1 MYGKERFV
9 PVEESG
15 WVAREAGEGYDKEEF
30 VTSYT
35 LMLFTF
41 YD

>member
-1 MYGKERFV
+1 MGRKDVYLWKKMDGLQRRQGK
-9 PVEESG
+9 
-15 WVAREAGEGYDKEEF
+15 DKEEF